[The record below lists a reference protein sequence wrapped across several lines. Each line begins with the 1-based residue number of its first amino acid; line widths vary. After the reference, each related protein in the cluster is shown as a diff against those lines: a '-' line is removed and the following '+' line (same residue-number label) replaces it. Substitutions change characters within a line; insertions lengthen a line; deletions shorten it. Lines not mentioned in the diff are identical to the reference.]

1 MKERS
6 VKTVGFY
13 FIDGGKKLSGS
24 VRVQG
29 SKNSAVAVL
38 ISSLITEKTVK
49 ISGLPDISDV
59 FDCISILKLL
69 GCEVIYYAENTLII
83 NTENASPR
91 PLPSEL
97 LSRMRASSYLIG
109 ALLGRFGSC
118 ETLSVGGCNFGS
130 RPLNYHISAMEALG
144 AVCKDNGEYLTIEAK
159 NGLYGSV
166 VEFPEKTVGGTV
178 NTIIAAARASGKTV
192 IKNAAREPHV
202 SDVCAFLNAAGAE
215 IRGAGTDEI
224 TVIGQPALHG
234 AEFSVSTDMI
244 EAGTY
249 LFAALISGGEVRCE
263 GAPVEHLSSV
273 LDVLKEMNAEVRV
286 CGDTVSVCAE
296 NLAPTSVS
304 TAPYPGFPTDLHPQL
319 AVLMSKARGISR
331 INEAVFRSRFQYTEP
346 LKRLGMKCD
355 IDGSVLTVIGGTR
368 LVGGTVKATDLRGG
382 AALILAALSAK
393 GTTII
398 ENTHFIS
405 RGYSDTVKKLTS
417 LGAEIRFSES
427 L

>member
-1 MKERS
+1 M
-6 VKTVGFY
+6 GFY
-13 FIDGGKKLSGS
+13 FIDGGSPLSGS

-49 ISGLPDISDV
+49 ICNLPDISDV

-91 PLPSEL
+91 PLPAEL

-109 ALLGRFGSC
+109 ALLARFGSC

-130 RPLNYHISAMEALG
+130 RPLNYHIKAMEALG
-144 AVCKDNGEYLTIEAK
+144 ATYNDSGDSLTLEAK
-159 NGLYGSV
+159 NGLHGSLI
-166 VEFPEKTVGGTV
+166 EFPEKTVGGTV
-178 NTIIAAARASGKTV
+178 NAIIASARASGKTV

-202 SDVCAFLNAAGAE
+202 CDVCTFLNAAGAE
-215 IRGAGTDEI
+215 IYGAGSDEI
-224 TVIGQPALHG
+224 TVIGKKTFHG
-234 AEFSVSTDMI
+234 AEFSVSPDMI

-249 LFAALISGGEVRCE
+249 LFAALVSGGEVKCE
-263 GAPVEHLSSV
+263 GAPVTHLSSV
-273 LDVLKEMNAEVRV
+273 LEVLREMDADVKIN
-286 CGDTVSVCAE
+286 GDTVRVYAE
-296 NLAPTSVS
+296 KLLSTSVT

-319 AVLMSKARGISR
+319 AVLMSKARGISTVS
-331 INEAVFRSRFQYTEP
+331 EAVFKSRFQYTEP
-346 LKRLGMKCD
+346 LKKLGMKC
-355 IDGSVLTVIGGTR
+355 SVSGNILTVCGGSPLT
-368 LVGGTVKATDLRGG
+368 GATVKATDLRGG
-382 AALILAALSAK
+382 AALILAALSAT
-393 GTTII
+393 GTTVI

-417 LGAEIRFSES
+417 LGARIHFSEIM
-427 L
+427 